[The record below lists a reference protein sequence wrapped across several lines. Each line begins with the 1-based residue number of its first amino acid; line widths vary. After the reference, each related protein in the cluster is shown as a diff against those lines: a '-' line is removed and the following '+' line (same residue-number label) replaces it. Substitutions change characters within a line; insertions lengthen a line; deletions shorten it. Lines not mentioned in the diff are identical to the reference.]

1 MKKALLLL
9 AAMAAVNLSTA
20 QVELLSN
27 GSFEDGTAA
36 PWTIDAVNGVDAG
49 PFTCNENW
57 RIQSDSVD
65 LCCCLTDILP
75 SDGAFAA
82 FTSFDSNID
91 NTEWILEQVVSI
103 PSTIVAATF
112 SFDFTAE
119 FDFSLGSPI
128 TAPRELRIDVYRMDG
143 TPLSN
148 IWTDTFIGSGL
159 LSVNYS
165 ESIDVSGLLS
175 GVEGMDARIRVT
187 AIIPEPGT
195 GPGKTMIDN
204 MSFIVDDGLN
214 VDEFDL
220 ENDLTI
226 SPNPSQGEFT
236 LDYQGREQLQSAIIY
251 DITGKQVA
259 SFDLSGSAGPK
270 ALSANLPSGMYLLQV
285 VSDSS
290 SATRKLI
297 IR

>member
-143 TPLSN
+143 TP
-148 IWTDTFIGSGL
+148 
-159 LSVNYS
+159 
-165 ESIDVSGLLS
+165 
-175 GVEGMDARIRVT
+175 
-187 AIIPEPGT
+187 
-195 GPGKTMIDN
+195 
-204 MSFIVDDGLN
+204 
-214 VDEFDL
+214 
-220 ENDLTI
+220 
-226 SPNPSQGEFT
+226 
-236 LDYQGREQLQSAIIY
+236 
-251 DITGKQVA
+251 
-259 SFDLSGSAGPK
+259 
-270 ALSANLPSGMYLLQV
+270 
-285 VSDSS
+285 
-290 SATRKLI
+290 
-297 IR
+297 